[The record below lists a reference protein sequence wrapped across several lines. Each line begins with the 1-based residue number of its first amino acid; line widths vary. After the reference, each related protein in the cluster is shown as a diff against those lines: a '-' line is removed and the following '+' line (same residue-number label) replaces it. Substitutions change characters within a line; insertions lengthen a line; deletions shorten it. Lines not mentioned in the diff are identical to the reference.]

1 MRRALIALMLSMGL
15 IAGGA
20 AQADAASTRAEYIAQ
35 VDPICQSF
43 VGPMGDAFSAY
54 QRSFKAL
61 NHAAKSGN
69 TKRFLRGT
77 KRTAASLNRIAQ
89 TRTSMLDQIAPV
101 QPVTSDV
108 ATINTWVGFLRQE
121 AGFENAAATA
131 ILGLK
136 IGKFFSNLR
145 QADSAQSNGKGAI
158 AGFGFQVCGTP
169 PVV

>member
-1 MRRALIALMLSMGL
+1 MRRALIVLGLSLGL

-35 VDPICQSF
+35 VDPVCQSF
-43 VGPMGDAFSAY
+43 VGPMGDAFAAY

-61 NHAAKSGN
+61 NHAAKTGN

-77 KRTAASLNRIAQ
+77 KRTAAALNRIAQ
-89 TRTSMLDQIAPV
+89 TRTSMIDQIAPV
-101 QPVTSDV
+101 PPVASDV
-108 ATINTWVGFLRQE
+108 ATINTWLGFLRQE

-136 IGKFFSNLR
+136 VGKFFHNLR
-145 QADSAQSNGKGAI
+145 LADTAQTSGRGAV

-169 PVV
+169 PIV